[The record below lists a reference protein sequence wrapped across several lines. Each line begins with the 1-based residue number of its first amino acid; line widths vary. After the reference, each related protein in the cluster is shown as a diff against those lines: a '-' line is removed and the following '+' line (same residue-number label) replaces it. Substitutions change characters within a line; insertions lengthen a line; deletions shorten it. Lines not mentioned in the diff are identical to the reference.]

1 MMCVGLLSFA
11 AVAPAA
17 KVVQPKL
24 AAAAKKNNVVIIPKE
39 PLHRAANMS
48 YKVAG
53 KRYTPSK
60 EIVKF
65 AQEGR
70 ASWYGNQFH
79 GRKTTS
85 EEVYNMYDYTAA
97 HPTLP
102 IPSYVKVTNLAN
114 NKEVVVRINDRGPFS
129 KSRIIDLSY
138 AAAKKLGYINQG
150 TAEVRIEQV
159 TPGEQIA
166 VNTQDPRFVPVM
178 VRQEQEAADFVKYVN
193 DANRNKKPLD
203 AVNPRVDA
211 LKDKVI

>member
-1 MMCVGLLSFA
+1 MMCVGLLSFTT
-11 AVAPAA
+11 VAPAA
-17 KVVQPKL
+17 KVVQPKP
-24 AAAAKKNNVVIIPKE
+24 AATAKKNVVTIPKE

-53 KRYTPSK
+53 KRYYPSK

-102 IPSYVKVTNLAN
+102 IPSYVKVTNMAN
-114 NKEVVVRINDRGPFS
+114 NKEVVVRINDRGPFHS
-129 KSRIIDLSY
+129 SRIIDVSY
-138 AAAKKLGYINQG
+138 AAAKKLGFINKG

-166 VNTQDPRFVPVM
+166 VNTHDPKFVPVA

-193 DANRNKKPLD
+193 DANRHKKPLD
-203 AVNPRVDA
+203 TVTPRADV

>member
-1 MMCVGLLSFA
+1 MCVGLLSFTT
-11 AVAPAA
+11 VALGA
-17 KVVQPKL
+17 KVVQPKP
-24 AAAAKKNNVVIIPKE
+24 AATAHKKNVVTIPKE
-39 PLHRAANMS
+39 PLHRAANLS

-53 KRYTPSK
+53 KRYYPSK

-65 AQEGR
+65 VQEGR

-114 NKEVVVRINDRGPFS
+114 NKEVVVRINDRGPFHS
-129 KSRIIDLSY
+129 SRIIDLSY
-138 AAAKKLGYINQG
+138 AAAKKLGYIKQG

-166 VNTQDPRFVPVM
+166 VNTQDPKFVAVA
-178 VRQEQEAADFVKYVN
+178 VRHEQEAADFVRYVN
-193 DANRNKKPLD
+193 DGNRNKTAIDVMTSRP
-203 AVNPRVDA
+203 NT
-211 LKDKVI
+211 LKDNVI